1 MNPSR
6 HSFFLHRPIN
16 IDDLLT
22 EIFIMR
28 FRIFIPVI
36 FSERDVRQY
45 LQEVDKVQHQAT
57 HASVTPFA
65 KKECDCWM
73 WCDKKSF
80 HAYWLL

>member
-1 MNPSR
+1 
-6 HSFFLHRPIN
+6 LHRPIN

-45 LQEVDKVQHQAT
+45 LQEVDKMQHAT
-57 HASVTPFA
+57 LSNTC
-65 KKECDCWM
+65 ECDTFCKERM
-73 WCDKKSF
+73 WLSNV
-80 HAYWLL
+80 